1 MSLDS
6 SRLERPVTDR
16 YAALGWLAVAAITI
30 VVWLARP
37 FVMGM
42 LLGALMAFTLEPL
55 YERVVRLRSR
65 PVLWAVTTVIAT
77 GLLVLAVAVGFVTL
91 FVTRLAGFANDLR
104 KALSPG
110 GTLAISLDAASQ
122 WLSQHGLSISSLIS
136 RFENAAGEIASRS
149 AVIAA
154 GVAAGTFSALL
165 GLFFA
170 LLTMYM
176 VLRYW
181 TRMVAATAEVSPL
194 APRHTR
200 AVLAEF
206 KRAGRETLTGTVVT
220 GLAQGVFAGIGFWIS
235 GVRQP
240 AFFGAATAVASLL
253 PGVGT
258 LLVWVPV
265 GVFLAATGH
274 AGKAILE
281 LSWCALTVVGVSD
294 YLIRPKLVGDEGSPA
309 ILVYIGLFGGVEVL
323 GLAGLIIGP
332 ILMALG
338 VAALRLYSREKRHV
352 PALDQPADLQG

>member
-1 MSLDS
+1 MPLES
-6 SRLERPVTDR
+6 SRTERPLTDR
-16 YAALGWLAVAAITI
+16 YAALGWLALAAIAI
-30 VVWLARP
+30 VIWLARP

-42 LLGALMAFTLEPL
+42 LLGAMMAFTLEPL
-55 YERVVRLRSR
+55 YEREVRLYRR
-65 PVLWAVTTVIAT
+65 PVLWAVAAVIAT
-77 GLLVLAVAVGFVTL
+77 GILVLAVAASFITL
-91 FVTRLAGFANDLR
+91 FITRLAGFANDLR
-104 KALSPG
+104 TALKPG
-110 GTLAISLDAASQ
+110 GALVVSLGAASE
-122 WLSQHGLSISSLIS
+122 WLSRHGLSISSLIS
-136 RFENAAGEIASRS
+136 RLENAAGEIASRS

-170 LLTMYM
+170 LLTMYL

-181 TRMVAATAEVSPL
+181 PRMVAATAAVSPL
-194 APRHTR
+194 APKHTR

-235 GVRQP
+235 GVPQP

-265 GVFLAATGH
+265 GVFLAATSH
-274 AGKAILE
+274 PGKAALE
-281 LSWCALTVVGVSD
+281 LSWCALTVVAVSD
-294 YLIRPKLVGDEGSPA
+294 YVIKPKLVGDGNTPA
-309 ILVYIGLFGGVEVL
+309 ILVYIALFGGVEVL

-332 ILMALG
+332 ILMAMA
-338 VAALRLYSREKRHV
+338 VAALRLYAREKQHV
-352 PALDQPADLQG
+352 VV